1 MKKLEANAFDE
12 LHVKTPKH
20 DAKNGITNLQNYLE
34 IQRQNIENLLRR
46 GTQYYH
52 P

>member
-20 DAKNGITNLQNYLE
+20 GAKNGITNLQNQLE
-34 IQRQNIENLLRR
+34 IQRQNIEKAV
-46 GTQYYH
+46 
-52 P
+52 